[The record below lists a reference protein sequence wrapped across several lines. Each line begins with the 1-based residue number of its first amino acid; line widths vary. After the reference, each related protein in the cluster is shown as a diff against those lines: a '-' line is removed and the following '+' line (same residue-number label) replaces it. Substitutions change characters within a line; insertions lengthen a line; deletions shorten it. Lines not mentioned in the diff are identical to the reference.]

1 VSTDGSTLR
10 RIAKNTAVPTAA
22 SLVNKAL
29 DLVFAIILA
38 RALGPEDLGRYTWIV
53 LVVGYF
59 DILVNFGLG
68 ILIARQVAR
77 DKSATSRYVGAALVA
92 RTTLWVL
99 SLGLS
104 LLMAG
109 PLAAPLGITAE
120 MGAALVV
127 FTVGIGVSNL
137 AGVCSA
143 VFNGRELME
152 YPALVTMLTTV
163 LKLGLGAAVLLLGY
177 GILGVAYVSVVVNLI
192 SGAVLVA
199 LLLVVVGRVQ
209 PRTTA
214 RLTLDI
220 GRSSYPLMINN
231 LLATLFFRVDGLI
244 LRANA
249 GDTVLG
255 WYGMAYKFIDGLTV
269 LPTNITLALFPMLSR
284 MAVDGEPREDG
295 RARHARLAETTRIAL
310 KFLLGLAFPIAVGT
324 TLLAEPIIRILA
336 GDEYLPHSAI
346 ALQILIWF
354 VPFSFTNGLLQYVLI
369 AVDQQRFITKAFFAA
384 TVFNI
389 GANLLLVPRL
399 SYVGAALVTIL
410 SEMVLLAAFGRAAH
424 RHVGAL
430 DLPALAW
437 CPALAAAGMA
447 PVVWMLQGLPALA
460 IPAGAFL
467 YVTLFLLIGGTTAA
481 ERQTLRDAIRR
492 SGRSPL
498 DTADAA
504 VPNAG
509 P

>member
-38 RALGPEDLGRYTWIV
+38 RTLGPEELGRYTWIV

-77 DKSATSRYVGAALVA
+77 DSASTPRYMGAALLA
-92 RTTLWVL
+92 RITLWVL

-104 LLMAG
+104 LLIAG
-109 PLAAPLGITAE
+109 PLAGPLGITQE
-120 MGAALVV
+120 MGTALVV
-127 FTVGIGVSNL
+127 FTIGIGVSNL

-152 YPALVTMLTTV
+152 HPALVTVLTTV

-177 GILGVAYVSVVVNLI
+177 GILGVAFVSIAVNLV
-192 SGAVLVA
+192 SGAVLV
-199 LLLVVVGRVQ
+199 LLLLIVLGRLKPV
-209 PRTTA
+209 TTA
-214 RLTLDI
+214 RFTVDI

-231 LLATLFFRVDGLI
+231 LLATVFFRVDGLI

-249 GDTVLG
+249 GDAVLG
-255 WYGMAYKFIDGLTV
+255 WYGMAYKFIDGLTI
-269 LPTNITLALFPMLSR
+269 LPTNVTLALFPML
-284 MAVDGEPREDG
+284 
-295 RARHARLAETTRIAL
+295 ARLGVDNETPGRSRLTATTRVAL
-310 KFLLGLAFPIAVGT
+310 KLLLGLAFPIAVGT
-324 TLLAEPIIRILA
+324 TILADSIIRTLA
-336 GDEYLPHSAI
+336 GDDYLPHSAI

-354 VPFSFTNGLLQYVLI
+354 LPFSFTNGLLQYVLI
-369 AVDQQRFITKAFFAA
+369 AVEQQRFITKTFLAA
-384 TVFNI
+384 TIFNI
-389 GANLLLVPRL
+389 VANLLLIPHV

-410 SEMVLLAAFGRAAH
+410 SELALLVAFGRAVH
-424 RHVGAL
+424 RHVGSVGL
-430 DLPALAW
+430 SSLAW
-437 CPALAAAGMA
+437 RPALAAAGMA
-447 PVVWMLQGLPALA
+447 PVVWVLQGMPALA
-460 IPAGAFL
+460 VPAGAFL
-467 YVTLFLLIGGTTAA
+467 YVVFFLLVGGITGP
-481 ERQTLRDAIRR
+481 ERRTL
-492 SGRSPL
+492 L
-498 DTADAA
+498 DAA
-504 VPNAG
+504 RGRGAGALDAADMAFPNPG